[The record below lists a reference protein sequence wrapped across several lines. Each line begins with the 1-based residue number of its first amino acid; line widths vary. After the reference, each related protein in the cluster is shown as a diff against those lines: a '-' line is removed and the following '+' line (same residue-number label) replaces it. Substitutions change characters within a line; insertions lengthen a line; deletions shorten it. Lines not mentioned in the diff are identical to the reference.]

1 MILHHKPWKESKTL
15 VKKGLLSG
23 SGGDQGKGGGQKPNR
38 FEVNSTQGQT
48 NTEMAL
54 ELEIKNTIQ
63 GWSSAGRI
71 LAQHA
76 PGPEFEPHYY
86 ISQAQWCIPEIPELG
101 NT

>member
-1 MILHHKPWKESKTL
+1 MILDHKPWKESNTL
-15 VKKGLLSG
+15 SRKDYYLGLEEIRARV
-23 SGGDQGKGGGQKPNR
+23 GDRSLTRNR

-54 ELEIKNTIQ
+54 EFEIKNTIQ

-86 ISQAQWCIPEIPELG
+86 ISQA
-101 NT
+101 